1 MGSVSLGREES
12 EPGSPK
18 AEVASVYFAFMAV
31 SGCGEKGFEKGIF
44 VNRSSFSSFGKTEG
58 LFLQLGNALLVRDT
72 LSLVSCIKP
81 SGGRSS
87 TGS

>member
-1 MGSVSLGREES
+1 MGSVSLSREES
-12 EPGSPK
+12 ETGSPK
-18 AEVASVYFAFMAV
+18 AENASIYFTFIAF
-31 SGCGEKGFEKGIF
+31 SGLGVKGYKE
-44 VNRSSFSSFGKTEG
+44 RSSFSSFGKTEG

-81 SGGRSS
+81 SGGRSF